1 MSRHFRSL
9 PHSNVAALGEF
20 GSFNISGITLART
33 CLKAPIVSSIMC
45 AYHIKWR
52 ALCSICITIAGITS
66 YGQVHKMLFLGQS
79 LTTLTFTEI
88 RSTYNNDLILLKRAF
103 KNYSACKGIRVSQM
117 LSSQSDDHEFG
128 YYNLFPEPKVV

>member
-33 CLKAPIVSSIMC
+33 CLKAPIVSAIMC

-66 YGQVHKMLFLGQS
+66 YGQVHTQNVIFGTKS
-79 LTTLTFTEI
+79 NH
-88 RSTYNNDLILLKRAF
+88 TYFYWNT
-103 KNYSACKGIRVSQM
+103 
-117 LSSQSDDHEFG
+117 
-128 YYNLFPEPKVV
+128 